1 MAGVIILLEEEAS
14 DYSLL
19 TSHGI
24 SETRLL
30 GEPGAE
36 HAAGA
41 ASPRHPPPEQRET
54 HFHMYAMPDFSA
66 FHITF
71 LTHCYQALT

>member
-1 MAGVIILLEEEAS
+1 MRGEMAGVIILLEEEAS

-36 HAAGA
+36 HAAA
-41 ASPRHPPPEQRET
+41 AAAPHHPPPAQNKNKVMS
-54 HFHMYAMPDFSA
+54 FWKKLSGMMP
-66 FHITF
+66 
-71 LTHCYQALT
+71 